1 MLEGAS
7 QPKLDPIITMDEIYV
22 KLVLLNYVKYFC
34 KPAER
39 KPINRFY
46 FAIQDPQSNQN
57 YQIFY
62 FLELSYWIMYL
73 NKPNQKKDKLAINSK
88 TLIDWK
94 SPEKACIEFISDL
107 KNNGIKT

>member
-1 MLEGAS
+1 
-7 QPKLDPIITMDEIYV
+7 
-22 KLVLLNYVKYFC
+22 
-34 KPAER
+34 
-39 KPINRFY
+39 
-46 FAIQDPQSNQN
+46 
-57 YQIFY
+57 
-62 FLELSYWIMYL
+62 MYL